1 MFVDILGGLEV
12 SPLVLFGILAGVL
25 STIAYVPYIVDTAFG
40 RTQPERATWLIW
52 SIVASV
58 AMGSQIYEGANQSL
72 WFVGVQVSATV
83 IVFLMS
89 IKRGYGAYWSTR
101 NLYLFA
107 ITLIGL
113 FVWYIA
119 ENALYMLIITTAIS
133 ILGGSVT
140 VLKAYREPDSETMS
154 TWLLSLVASFFA
166 ILSVG
171 AIDPALLIYP
181 VYLYLLYATIVMAI
195 LLGRMHGKSAVFSQ
209 EQLVPVVIRD

>member
-25 STIAYVPYIVDTAFG
+25 STIAYVPYIVDTALG

-119 ENALYMLIITTAIS
+119 ENALYMLIITTSIS

-140 VLKAYREPDSETMS
+140 VLKAYQEPDSETMS